1 VTTLLPDPLAELR
14 RTRPI
19 APPAVRERV
28 RQISAR
34 QEAPTRRIT
43 GSLTWRRA
51 LLVLVPAVLAVVV
64 GGVVLSGRN
73 SEERPLGAEAL
84 PGTVTH
90 GAVKAAPFSNQAQGT
105 AGAARD
111 TALPPSRT
119 RLQDYDASLTLR
131 VKNADALSDASKRAL
146 AIARSLGGY
155 ASAVSVDVE
164 KGEGDAS
171 IRLRIPVQNVQRA
184 VTRLSELGT
193 ITRESVHVRDLQ
205 AGVDQLD
212 QRISRLQKQ
221 LRALRAQEQTDAV
234 KRQIAALTAQVERL
248 QRGRG
253 ATVRDAHF
261 ATVDLS
267 MTTREQ
273 PKAKQH
279 HEPGPLHGA
288 WVALT
293 WMGIAAL
300 YALIVGAPVLL
311 VAALVFL
318 AWRTIRRRRV
328 EHLLS
333 ESG

>member
-34 QEAPTRRIT
+34 HAAPTRRIT
-43 GSLTWRRA
+43 ESLTWRRA

-64 GGVVLSGRN
+64 GGVVLSGRD
-73 SEERPLGAEAL
+73 SGQRSLGAEVVT
-84 PGTVTH
+84 GSGTH
-90 GAVKAAPFSNQAQGT
+90 GAVKGLPFSTQAQAPT
-105 AGAARD
+105 AARD
-111 TALPPSRT
+111 AALPPSRT
-119 RLQDYDASLTLR
+119 RLQDYDASLTLK

-155 ASAVSVDVE
+155 ASAVTVDVK

-193 ITRESVHVRDLQ
+193 ITGESVHVRDLQ

-212 QRISRLQKQ
+212 RRIARLQKQ
-221 LRALRAQEQTDAV
+221 LRALRSQEQTDVV
-234 KRQIAALTAQVERL
+234 KRQITALTAQVERL

-253 ATVRDAHF
+253 ATVRDAHL

-311 VAALVFL
+311 LAGVVFL